1 MAFKIVF
8 SRLAENEM
16 EVAIDFYESRR
27 KGLGKYFFGYIKG
40 YLKII
45 EANPK
50 LFAIKKE
57 PCFREIALK
66 KFPFV
71 IIYEVFKN
79 EIIVY
84 SIFHTSRNPSKKP

>member
-40 YLKII
+40 
-45 EANPK
+45 
-50 LFAIKKE
+50 
-57 PCFREIALK
+57 
-66 KFPFV
+66 
-71 IIYEVFKN
+71 
-79 EIIVY
+79 
-84 SIFHTSRNPSKKP
+84 